1 MLPVAAIALSLAA
14 CGDDDIDN
22 AASRNL
28 SVIQITPSADY
39 IKLDETKPDEV
50 ALTLEWSP
58 AHNYGNE
65 YITTYEYEMQL
76 DGSAADKL
84 HEYEDDAVFRRS
96 YTNKELQDMLVDKF
110 GQTTSTLGTMISPLQ
125 HRLTALV
132 LSCLTL
138 LRQTLRLRPMEQSS
152 SLPTRCG

>member
-110 GQTTSTLGTMISPLQ
+110 GQTTSTLGTMIFTVTASFNGP
-125 HRLTALV
+125 RLVVPDIATANVKIKTYGANQFLAD
-132 LSCLTL
+132 
-138 LRQTLRLRPMEQSS
+138 QM
-152 SLPTRCG
+152 